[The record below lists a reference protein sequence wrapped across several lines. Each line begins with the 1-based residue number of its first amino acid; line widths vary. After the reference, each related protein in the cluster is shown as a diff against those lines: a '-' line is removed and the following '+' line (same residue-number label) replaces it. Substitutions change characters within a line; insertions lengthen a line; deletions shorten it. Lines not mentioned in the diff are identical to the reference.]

1 MKNKVTS
8 QLWIYLTLLIFFSLV
23 LSTLAFFALMYLL
36 TSLQIIDT
44 NNFRAVPI
52 LLIFGSFSIL
62 IGTIVSAFV
71 VHRVLHPIMILRTN
85 MEKVAKRDFTIQLNQ
100 HQSIKEVQ
108 KLYTSFNTMVRELNS
123 VETLRNEFT
132 TTVSHEFKTPVSTI
146 QGYVQL
152 LQNSELSQAEV
163 QDYYKRILNG
173 TQQLSTLSDNIL
185 NLTKLNNENFVL
197 DKKNFRLDEQIR
209 EVILFL
215 QPKWEK
221 KQLEWTF
228 DLETVNID
236 GDEEFLHQVWLNL
249 IDNAIKYNKVGGMA
263 TVTLTKDETD
273 CYIEIKDSGIGM
285 TEETTQKMFERFYQ
299 EDTTRKTQGNG
310 LGLSL
315 VKEIIDLH
323 EGEIMAESKPGAG
336 TKFCVQLPL

>member
-8 QLWIYLTLLIFFSLV
+8 QLWIYLTILIFFSLV
-23 LSTLAFFALMYLL
+23 ISTLAFFALMYVL
-36 TSLQIIDT
+36 TSLEIVDT
-44 NNFRAVPI
+44 NNFRTVPV
-52 LLIFGSFSIL
+52 LLIFGSFSIS
-62 IGTIVSAFV
+62 IGTVVSAFV
-71 VHRVLHPIMILRTN
+71 VRRVLNPIMILRTN
-85 MEKVAKRDFTIQLNQ
+85 MEKVAKRDFTIQMNQ

-123 VETLRNEFT
+123 VETLRDEFT
-132 TTVSHEFKTPVSTI
+132 TTVSHEFKTPVATI

-152 LQNSELSQAEV
+152 LQNSDLAESERQA
-163 QDYYKRILNG
+163 YYKRILNG

-185 NLTKLNNENFVL
+185 NLTKLNNENFL
-197 DKKNFRLDEQIR
+197 LNKHHFRLDEQIR

-221 KQLEWTF
+221 QHLEWTI
-228 DLETVNID
+228 DLENITIN

-249 IDNAIKYNKVGGMA
+249 IDNAIKYNYTSGTISVS
-263 TVTLTKDETD
+263 LTKEDSN
-273 CYIEIKDSGIGM
+273 CLIEIKDSGIGM
-285 TEETTQKMFERFYQ
+285 TEETVQKMFDRFYQ

-315 VKEIIDLH
+315 VKEIIELH
-323 EGEIMAESKPGAG
+323 EGQITAVSQSGAG
-336 TKFCVQLPL
+336 TKFCIQIPL

>member
-8 QLWIYLTLLIFFSLV
+8 QLWVYLTILIFFSLV
-23 LSTLAFFALMYLL
+23 ISTLAFFALMYVL
-36 TSLQIIDT
+36 TSLEIVDT
-44 NNFRAVPI
+44 NNFRTVPV
-52 LLIFGSFSIL
+52 LLIFGIFSIS
-62 IGTIVSAFV
+62 IGTVVSAFV
-71 VHRVLHPIMILRTN
+71 VKRVLNPIMVLRMN
-85 MEKVAKRDFTIQLNQ
+85 MEKVAKRDFTIQMNQ
-100 HQSIKEVQ
+100 YQSIKEVQ

-132 TTVSHEFKTPVSTI
+132 TTVSHEFKTPVATI

-152 LQNSELSQAEV
+152 LQNLDLSESER

-197 DKKNFRLDEQIR
+197 NKRQFRLDEQIR

-221 KQLEWTF
+221 QQLGWTI
-228 DLETVNID
+228 DLENATIN

-249 IDNAIKYNKVGGMA
+249 IDNAIKYNQTAGTIA
-263 TVTLTKDETD
+263 ISLTKDD
-273 CYIEIKDSGIGM
+273 SSCCIEIEDSGIGM
-285 TEETTQKMFERFYQ
+285 TEETIQKMFERFYQ

-315 VKEIIDLH
+315 VKEIIELH
-323 EGEIMAESKPGAG
+323 EGQITAVSKPGAG
-336 TKFCVQLPL
+336 TKFCIQLPL

>member
-8 QLWIYLTLLIFFSLV
+8 QLWVYLTILIFFSLV
-23 LSTLAFFALMYLL
+23 ISTLAFFALMYVL
-36 TSLQIIDT
+36 TSLEIVDT
-44 NNFRAVPI
+44 NNFRTVPV
-52 LLIFGSFSIL
+52 LLVFGIFSIS
-62 IGTIVSAFV
+62 IGTVVSAFLV
-71 VHRVLHPIMILRTN
+71 KRVLNPIMVLRMN
-85 MEKVAKRDFTIQLNQ
+85 MEKVAKRDFTIQMNQ
-100 HQSIKEVQ
+100 YQSIKEVQ

-132 TTVSHEFKTPVSTI
+132 TTVSHEFKTPVATI

-152 LQNSELSQAEV
+152 LQNVDLSESER

-197 DKKNFRLDEQIR
+197 SKRQFRLDEQIR

-221 KQLEWTF
+221 QQLEWTI
-228 DLETVNID
+228 DLENTTIS
-236 GDEEFLHQVWLNL
+236 GDEEFLHQVWVNL
-249 IDNAIKYNKVGGMA
+249 IDNAIKYNQTAG
-263 TVTLTKDETD
+263 TIEISLTKNDSS
-273 CYIEIKDSGIGM
+273 CCIEIKDSGIGM
-285 TEETTQKMFERFYQ
+285 TEETIQKMFERFYQ
-299 EDTTRKTQGNG
+299 EDTTRKTEGNG

-315 VKEIIDLH
+315 VKEIIELH
-323 EGEIMAESKPGAG
+323 EGQINAVSQSGAG
-336 TKFCVQLPL
+336 TKFCIQLPL